1 MATLRDY
8 RGVELRLTQERLA
21 HMRDIHPEISA
32 NEPLLAETVSAPEL
46 VVQSGSDRDARLY
59 YRRYQI
65 EELGEKYLCVLV
77 KTTGRSPFVLTAY
90 FTDRIKNGEV
100 LWRKE

>member
-1 MATLRDY
+1 MTTLRDY
-8 RGVELRLTQERLA
+8 RGVELRLTEERLA
-21 HMRDIHPEISA
+21 HMRDTHPEVA
-32 NEPLLAETVSAPEL
+32 ENESLIAATLAAPEI

-59 YRRYQI
+59 YRRYRTDQV
-65 EELGEKYLCVLV
+65 GEKHMCVLV
-77 KTTGRSPFVLTAY
+77 KATGDSSFVLTAY